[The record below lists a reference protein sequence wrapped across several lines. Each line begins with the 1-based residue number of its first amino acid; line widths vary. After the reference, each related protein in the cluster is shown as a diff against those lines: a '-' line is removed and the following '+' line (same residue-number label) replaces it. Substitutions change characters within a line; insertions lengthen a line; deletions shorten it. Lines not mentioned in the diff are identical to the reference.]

1 MQLVLI
7 SLDVIVDGNVVYEAD
22 WFPIQNFGN
31 AAERLGTGI
40 ETDGIT
46 TLVLN
51 TSAYFFK
58 KTVDLIDFKV
68 LFFGLLKDLF
78 SSWHNE
84 WINVSYWC
92 G

>member
-1 MQLVLI
+1 MILN
-7 SLDVIVDGNVVYEAD
+7 S
-22 WFPIQNFGN
+22 GN
-31 AAERLGTGI
+31 AAERLGRGI

-46 TLVLN
+46 TPVVN

-78 SSWHNE
+78 SS
-84 WINVSYWC
+84 
-92 G
+92 